1 MQIAPTESFTVD
13 ELAGLAQRWL
23 AEHGLDAHYYR
34 RVQDAPS
41 ERTIRYYRTLGLLD
55 EPVKVGRERRY
66 TRRHMLQLV
75 AVKALQTRGLSHER
89 IQSELYAK
97 TDAELEAVIASAMP
111 RGPAEPPAP
120 IVLHEFAL
128 APGLRLV
135 ADPASLAG
143 ITASD
148 RAALV
153 ARFESVLDALA
164 GGPSSRRSDDR
175 QQGDPT
181 DV

>member
-1 MQIAPTESFTVD
+1 MTTADTQTFTID

-23 AEHGLDAHYYR
+23 VEHGLDAHYYR

-55 EPVKVGRERRY
+55 EPIKSGRDRRY

-75 AVKALQTRGLSHER
+75 AIKALQTRGLSHDR

-97 TDAELEAVIASAMP
+97 TDPELEAIIASAMP
-111 RGPAEPPAP
+111 RGGAEPPTAN
-120 IVLHEFAL
+120 VLHEYAL
-128 APGLRLV
+128 APGLRIV
-135 ADPASLAG
+135 ADPEALAG
-143 ITASD
+143 NTESD
-148 RAALV
+148 RAALL

-164 GGPSSRRSDDR
+164 GGPSRRRSNDR